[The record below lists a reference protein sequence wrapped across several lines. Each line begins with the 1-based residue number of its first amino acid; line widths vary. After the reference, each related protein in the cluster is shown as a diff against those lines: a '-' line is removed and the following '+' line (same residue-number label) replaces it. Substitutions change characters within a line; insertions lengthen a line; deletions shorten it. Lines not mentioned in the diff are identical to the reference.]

1 MTKTVVAL
9 YDDIQQA
16 HDAVR
21 DLSSTG
27 ISRENIS
34 VVTNDAK
41 GSYAQQLNRDAETNI
56 QTSSTA
62 ENVGKGAGAGAI
74 LGGLGGLVVGLG
86 ALAIPGIGPVVA
98 AGPIAAALAGAG
110 IGAAAGGLVGAL
122 VDLGIPE
129 DEAKLYSEG
138 VRHGGSLVSVQAEDR
153 YVDRVIDILNH
164 HNPIDL
170 NERRAQWPTR
180 ENVTENPDD
189 RMTGGSRADKDWS
202 STEKLEEPFRPD
214 RAEQD
219 VFMHSEHIES
229 TGMEDQSVF
238 EQQWRTHFQQTNR
251 QGVFDDYMPAYR
263 YGYRLD
269 DRENFY
275 NRQWMDIES
284 EVRMDWEQ
292 RNPDYPFN
300 DYREYIR
307 YGWESRRGLL

>member
-21 DLSSTG
+21 DLTSTG

-34 VVTNDAK
+34 LVTNDAEE
-41 GSYAQQLNRDAETNI
+41 SYAQQLNRGAETNI
-56 QTSSTA
+56 ETSSTA
-62 ENVGKGAGAGAI
+62 ENVGKGAGAGAV
-74 LGGLGGLVVGLG
+74 LGGLGGLVMGLG

-129 DEAKLYSEG
+129 EEAMLYSEG

-153 YVDRVIDILNH
+153 YVDRVIDILNQH
-164 HNPIDL
+164 QPIDL
-170 NERRAQWPTR
+170 NERRAQWPTQ
-180 ENVTENPDD
+180 ENRAVVSDD
-189 RMTGGSRADKDWS
+189 RITSSRTGEDWS
-202 STEKLEEPFRPD
+202 TERRTEPYTDDLED
-214 RAEQD
+214 QD
-219 VFMHSEHIES
+219 VYMHSEHLES
-229 TGMEDQSVF
+229 TGMEDQSEF
-238 EQQWRTHFQQTNR
+238 EQQWRSHFQQTNR
-251 QGVFDDYMPAYR
+251 QGMFDDYMPAYR
-263 YGYRLD
+263 YGYRLSE
-269 DRENFY
+269 RENFY

>member
-21 DLSSTG
+21 DLTSTG

-34 VVTNDAK
+34 LVTSDAEE
-41 GSYAQQLNRDAETNI
+41 SYAQQLNRDAETNI
-56 QTSSTA
+56 ESSSTA
-62 ENVGKGAGAGAI
+62 ENVGKGAGAGAV

-129 DEAKLYSEG
+129 EEAKLYSEG
-138 VRHGGSLVSVQAEDR
+138 IRHGGSLVSVQAEDR
-153 YVDRVIDILNH
+153 YVDRVIDILNNH
-164 HNPIDL
+164 HPVDL
-170 NERRAQWPTR
+170 NERRSQWSTQ
-180 ENVTENPDD
+180 ENEIVQPVD
-189 RMTGGSRADKDWS
+189 RMTGSRPDKDWS
-202 STEKLEEPFRPD
+202 GTERREEPSRDDF
-214 RAEQD
+214 AEQD
-219 VFMHSEHIES
+219 VLMHSEHLES
-229 TGMEDQSVF
+229 TGMEDQRDF
-238 EQQWRTHFQQTNR
+238 EQQWRSHFQQTNR

-263 YGYRLD
+263 YGYRLNE
-269 DRENFY
+269 RENFY

>member
-21 DLSSTG
+21 DLTSTG

-34 VVTNDAK
+34 LVTNDAE
-41 GSYAQQLNRDAETNI
+41 GSYSQQLTRDAETNI
-56 QTSSTA
+56 ETSSTA
-62 ENVGKGAGAGAI
+62 ENVGKGAGAGAV

-129 DEAKLYSEG
+129 EEAMLYSEG

-164 HNPIDL
+164 HQPIDL
-170 NERRAQWPTR
+170 NERRTQWPTQ
-180 ENVTENPDD
+180 ENRAVASGD
-189 RMTGGSRADKDWS
+189 RMTDSRTGEDWS
-202 STEKLEEPFRPD
+202 TER
-214 RAEQD
+214 RAEPYRDDLAEPDILMQ
-219 VFMHSEHIES
+219 SEQLES
-229 TGMEDQSVF
+229 TGMEDQSDF
-238 EQQWRTHFQQTNR
+238 EQQWRSHFQQTNR

-263 YGYRLD
+263 YGYRLN